1 MNKSCKDLNQNDV
14 QIVDRSYL
22 QKDFKAQLETAQTLI
37 EDVIGKFE
45 LTSDQERAFRIIA
58 NHAVTP
64 GSGQLMMYVGG
75 MGGTGKSQVIK
86 ALMDF
91 FKSRNESHRFV
102 VLAPTG
108 TAAALL
114 HGSTYHSFLGVPID
128 GQTALRNETTNNAQV
143 RARLDGVEY
152 IFLDEVSMV
161 ACNDNYKISSQL
173 AKALN
178 EFDLPYG
185 GTNMI
190 FSGDFAQLP
199 PVFGSPLYSGSV
211 GTQLMSRMTV
221 QGQEAA
227 IGKALWHQVTT
238 VVILRKNMRQRTQT
252 VEDGKLRTALENMRY
267 AACTPEDIKFL
278 KTRIAGRRTDQP
290 KLSGQDFRNVSI
302 ITALNSQKDRINELG
317 GVQFAAETGQ
327 TLTYF
332 FFY

>member
-1 MNKSCKDLNQNDV
+1 LAERNKALPAHSGKQSGKDPNQNDV
-14 QIVDRSYL
+14 RIVDRSYL
-22 QKDFKAQLETAQTLI
+22 QKNFKAQSETAQKLI
-37 EDVIGKFE
+37 EDVIEKFE
-45 LTSDQERAFRIIA
+45 LTSEQERAFRIIA

-64 GSGQLMMYVGG
+64 GSEQLMMYVGG

-86 ALMDF
+86 ALVNF
-91 FKSRNESHRFV
+91 YKSRNESHRFV

-114 HGSTYHSFLGVPID
+114 LGSTYHSFLGVSID
-128 GQTALRNETTNNAQV
+128 GQTAFRNETTNNAQV
-143 RARLDGVEY
+143 KTRLDGVEY

-178 EFDLPYG
+178 EFDMPYG
-185 GTNMI
+185 GVNMI
-190 FSGDFAQLP
+190 FSGDFAQMP
-199 PVFGSPLYSGSV
+199 PVFGSPLYSGTV

-252 VEDGKLRTALENMRY
+252 AEDAKLRTALENMRY
-267 AACTPEDIKFL
+267 AACTPDDIKFL
-278 KTRIAGRRTDQP
+278 KTQIAGRQSD
-290 KLSGQDFRNVSI
+290 
-302 ITALNSQKDRINELG
+302 
-317 GVQFAAETGQ
+317 
-327 TLTYF
+327 
-332 FFY
+332 